1 MALTPW
7 ANQLRKRKDFFG
19 PVIVWYHCCGSVGKH
34 SSAERASKRQSCLPP
49 VSPEA
54 ERPWERK
61 RPARPYYKLNCY
73 VFVWVCL
80 VGWWWWTPL
89 IPASRKQRLT
99 WSTEWVPGQPG
110 LILSQKKKKC
120 PTNPK
125 QWGQRQEAVKGSVGD
140 YLNKQP
146 GKMFPLQSCA
156 PPVLFAES
164 FLKFVLTL
172 CLISVFFGDLVLK
185 RNSISN
191 VLNKLLPCKTHNGE
205 KLLRCGDTLSSA
217 VKVESR

>member
-110 LILSQKKKKC
+110 LHTETLSWKTIKLKKKIKMNFYHYC
-120 PTNPK
+120 LGEWIQANHAK
-125 QWGQRQEAVKGSVGD
+125 VALYLSMGS
-140 YLNKQP
+140 
-146 GKMFPLQSCA
+146 
-156 PPVLFAES
+156 
-164 FLKFVLTL
+164 
-172 CLISVFFGDLVLK
+172 I
-185 RNSISN
+185 
-191 VLNKLLPCKTHNGE
+191 
-205 KLLRCGDTLSSA
+205 
-217 VKVESR
+217 